1 MKYIE
6 HPQREIAYLKYVNRE
21 NDFRHTYYDEEMKQY
36 RLMQAGDYSGVE
48 ESTKMMLR
56 NQNTN
61 LSTDPVRNIK
71 YLFIACVTIT
81 TRFAIEGGL
90 DSETAYNTSDLY
102 IRKLDSLQTVENV
115 MDLHREMF
123 TFFTKLMENLKKNAV
138 FSKPVL
144 FCMDYIDTH
153 LHMKIST
160 SDLARQVGLN
170 RSYLSTLFKKE
181 TGSSIANYI
190 LARRI
195 ETAKQMLLYSEFSFS
210 QISEILSFSS
220 QSHFI
225 KHFKAVIGVTPGEFV
240 KLHYRDSLKAADR
253 NCQTKN

>member
-36 RLMQAGDYSGVE
+36 RLMQSGDYSGVE
-48 ESTKMMLR
+48 ESAGMMLR

-61 LSTDPVRNIK
+61 LSVDPVRNIK

-102 IRKLDSLQTVENV
+102 IRKVDDLWTIDEV
-115 MDLHREMF
+115 MRLHREMF
-123 TFFTKLMENLKKNAV
+123 TFFTKLMAELKKESV

-144 FCMDYIDTH
+144 QCMDYIDTH

-160 SDLARQVGLN
+160 SDLAGLVDLN

-181 TGSSIANYI
+181 TGNTIAEYI
-190 LARRI
+190 LIRRI
-195 ETAKQMLLYSEFSFS
+195 ETAKQMLIYSEFSAS

-225 KHFKAVIGVTPGEFV
+225 RHFRSFVGMTPREYV
-240 KLHYRDSLKAADR
+240 KLHFRDNLKAAI
-253 NCQTKN
+253 KA